1 MKKIILI
8 AMLLVGFLRADI
20 IQDQKVYAASNI
32 LLDFATNKNIDPKLQ
47 DMRYVRAIA
56 VIPGLKKGGAVL
68 TFQDGKGIF
77 MMKNHDKTWSSPL
90 FFDYKGG
97 GIGLQLGYESSDV
110 VMLFYTSRSFKN
122 FFESQITLES
132 NANAT
137 FINGKKVGYE
147 NEMGEF
153 ATYVRNAAKSKGAFI
168 GVSLDSAMIRINDQD
183 TNDYYD
189 RMYEYEDIINN
200 SPKESTQTKA
210 LKRILVQYY
219 GVDQEL
225 K

>member
-8 AMLLVGFLRADI
+8 AMLLVGFLHADI

-32 LLDFATNKNIDPKLQ
+32 LLDFATNKNIDPKLK

-122 FFESQITLES
+122 FFDSQLTLES

-153 ATYVRNAAKSKGAFI
+153 ATYVRSSAKSKGAFI

-189 RMYEYEDIINN
+189 RMYEYEDIVNN

>member
-1 MKKIILI
+1 MKKIILV

-32 LLDFATNKNIDPKLQ
+32 LLDFATSKNINPKLRN
-47 DMRYVRAIA
+47 MRYVRAIA

-68 TFQDGKGIF
+68 TFQGGKGIF

-90 FFDYKGG
+90 FFDYKGS

-153 ATYVRNAAKSKGAFI
+153 ATYVRSSAKSKGAFI